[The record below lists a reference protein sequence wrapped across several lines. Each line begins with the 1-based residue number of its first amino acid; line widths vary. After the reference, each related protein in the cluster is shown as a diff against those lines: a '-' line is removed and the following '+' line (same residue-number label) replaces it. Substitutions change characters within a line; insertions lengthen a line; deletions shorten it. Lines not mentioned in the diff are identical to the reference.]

1 MNEKGDLRELYQ
13 SGVARTPENDPE
25 RGDYVPSEAWLSYR
39 LVSAVWKTQLELPI
53 RAFAESVL
61 FSKPTR

>member
-25 RGDYVPSEAWLSYR
+25 RGDYVPIR
-39 LVSAVWKTQLELPI
+39 GLVVISSSIGGVENA
-53 RAFAESVL
+53 A
-61 FSKPTR
+61 